1 MTFFNFAVGSARYRQ
16 GRFFLLLYV
25 THCLSIHY
33 SQSKPRALTPP
44 PSPPSAP
51 SLQPALR
58 SDVDFKITL
67 FQPQLA
73 APQAL
78 FVHVPDPQA
87 PCPARL
93 ELDAR
98 SPIL

>member
-1 MTFFNFAVGSARYRQ
+1 M
-16 GRFFLLLYV
+16 LLYI
-25 THCLSIHY
+25 THRLSIHY

-44 PSPPSAP
+44 PSAP
-51 SLQPALR
+51 STPSPQPAPR
-58 SDVDFKITL
+58 FDVEFRITL
-67 FQPQLA
+67 FQSQLA

-93 ELDAR
+93 ELEDR
-98 SPIL
+98 SPVL

>member
-1 MTFFNFAVGSARYRQ
+1 M
-16 GRFFLLLYV
+16 LLYIV
-25 THCLSIHY
+25 HRLSIHY

-44 PSPPSAP
+44 PSAPSAP
-51 SLQPALR
+51 SLQPAPP
-58 SDVDFKITL
+58 SDVGFRITL
-67 FQPQLA
+67 FQSQLA

-78 FVHVPDPQA
+78 FFQIPDPQA